1 MDTLLNKW
9 TKKQGKTQRNWHWV
23 PFHEASQSPPLAAPA
38 WQAVPLHL
46 ELLAVCATPWQVNGS
61 QGSNTGEKTYDLWET
76 KTNKK
81 KLYEMEIYGKKVCNH
96 TSGTQPLSFTF
107 TSGLKLFWNY
117 LELPSKSEVCLEVL
131 RLPRWRALL
140 LFLRL
145 LWSLTPGADK
155 PEIVL
160 GAHSCVE
167 WYVFYFCLNIKL
179 HSLISLVM
187 DK

>member
-9 TKKQGKTQRNWHWV
+9 TKKQGKTQRNWHLGALLWSISEPSAGSPRV
-23 PFHEASQSPPLAAPA
+23 AGCASAPGA
-38 WQAVPLHL
+38 FGS
-46 ELLAVCATPWQVNGS
+46 GS
-61 QGSNTGEKTYDLWET
+61 QGSHTGEKTYDLWET
-76 KTNKK
+76 KMNKK

-107 TSGLKLFWNY
+107 TSGLKLFWSS

-140 LFLRL
+140 LFFRL